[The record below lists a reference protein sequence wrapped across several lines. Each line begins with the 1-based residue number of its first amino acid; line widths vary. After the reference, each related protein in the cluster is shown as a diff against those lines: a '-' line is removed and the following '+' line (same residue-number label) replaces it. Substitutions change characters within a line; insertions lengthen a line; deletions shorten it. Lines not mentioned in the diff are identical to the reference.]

1 MFAAGARRCG
11 PSISRIAVVPRRV
24 ILKHFRNYC
33 PRVWEIIL
41 AITAY
46 KQYVKNISWSL
57 SIHFKASYVR
67 ANKTMS
73 TVETYVNT
81 RLG

>member
-1 MFAAGARRCG
+1 MFAAGARRSG

-46 KQYVKNISWSL
+46 IFLEFIY
-57 SIHFKASYVR
+57 
-67 ANKTMS
+67 
-73 TVETYVNT
+73 
-81 RLG
+81 